1 MTVMIIL
8 FANHIKDLK
17 MNSKVFPFMAL
28 TLTPLIVLHV
38 FTIEVNLA
46 EVVKLQMTALFKILT
61 YDFYD
66 IKSHMSGKE
75 LNKSSFLLAGYKFL
89 SLSNNMG
96 IVYWVLLIS
105 IIFLIL
111 KLGLYTFKSKIAN
124 LTKNSNLLNYIYL
137 AKRLSES
144 LYNYLVVN
152 QIISMMSLVLYL
164 WYEYYEK
171 SCFELTCFRSE
182 VQISSTKMI
191 KLDVVVAIILII
203 GMSFHF
209 WRIIYLVT
217 KYKWFD
223 VRSELDQS
231 RVFYVKEHRRL
242 MSSGFGKG
250 HDFEMNFLRL
260 Q

>member
-1 MTVMIIL
+1 
-8 FANHIKDLK
+8 
-17 MNSKVFPFMAL
+17 
-28 TLTPLIVLHV
+28 
-38 FTIEVNLA
+38 
-46 EVVKLQMTALFKILT
+46 
-61 YDFYD
+61 
-66 IKSHMSGKE
+66 
-75 LNKSSFLLAGYKFL
+75 
-89 SLSNNMG
+89 
-96 IVYWVLLIS
+96 
-105 IIFLIL
+105 
-111 KLGLYTFKSKIAN
+111 
-124 LTKNSNLLNYIYL
+124 
-137 AKRLSES
+137 
-144 LYNYLVVN
+144 
-152 QIISMMSLVLYL
+152 
-164 WYEYYEK
+164 
-171 SCFELTCFRSE
+171 
-182 VQISSTKMI
+182 MI